1 MHVLNLS
8 SSRLLGG
15 DDEFL
20 KPPLTTSTIPDDTLY
35 EAWIWFPILILQL
48 ELIQIKEKSLLELIN
63 DTESYYAVTIDK
75 GQESAVIISDL
86 IRLER
91 EGGPLIH
98 RAQSVVERRFS
109 LWCHEG
115 EMDCGK

>member
-1 MHVLNLS
+1 M
-8 SSRLLGG
+8 LGG

-20 KPPLTTSTIPDDTLY
+20 KPLLTTSTIPDGTLY
-35 EAWIWFPILILQL
+35 EAW
-48 ELIQIKEKSLLELIN
+48 EKSLLELIN

-75 GQESAVIISDL
+75 GQELAVIISDL

-91 EGGPLIH
+91 KGGPLIH
-98 RAQSVVERRFS
+98 RAHSVVERRFS
-109 LWCHEG
+109 IWCHEG

>member
-91 EGGPLIH
+91 EGK
-98 RAQSVVERRFS
+98 QSDHQASPYAHHTMSQVA
-109 LWCHEG
+109 L
-115 EMDCGK
+115 